1 MLENLRDLTPPRNN
15 KENIKEQRTKINL
28 SFLNL
33 AVLFKSLSK
42 DATSFTN
49 FFVVVGALLKLL
61 IVQSS
66 EKFYFNITSVKVN
79 WTIFLKKKYV
89 LVFAELCMLLFFVSV
104 KINLVWID
112 PFDELISIR
121 QQS

>member
-49 FFVVVGALLKLL
+49 FFVVVGTLFKLL

-66 EKFYFNITSVKVN
+66 EKFCFNITSVKVN